1 MFPKLNIPPEGCLL
15 VEAGLPNENTPLSFG
30 LLESLPKENVDDAE
44 DVGGTCAAVGAL
56 VVATLNE
63 NGASFLGTSWGT
75 GRFPNPN
82 CGGVACTFSLFPKE
96 NTDEVG
102 CFNVPPSGALVCPNP
117 NRPED
122 AEVGFPVDNSLF
134 FIVLFGA
141 LSNEKLADGAAC
153 GCKVEENPSLF
164 VAAPN
169 ENGAIDLAG
178 SLGDAILP
186 KVKRDDDGGEAF
198 SAVPKVR
205 EDVTDDFKLEVVAG
219 VGVCP
224 RVACPVTAGVTFK
237 IFLFAEE
244 PNVNASVPGINRK
257 VV

>member
-15 VEAGLPNENTPLSFG
+15 VEAGLPNENTPPSFG

-44 DVGGTCAAVGAL
+44 DVGGDCAAVGAL

-102 CFNVPPSGALVCPNP
+102 CFNVPPSGALVCPKP

-141 LSNEKLADGAAC
+141 LSNEKLADGATC

-164 VAAPN
+164 VAPPN
-169 ENGAIDLAG
+169 ENGATDLAG

-224 RVACPVTAGVTFK
+224 RLACPVTAGVTFK
-237 IFLFAEE
+237 VFLFAEE
-244 PNVNASVPGINRK
+244 PNVNASVSGINR
-257 VV
+257 